1 MQRKFSFYGYVRYLF
16 SQFKPLAMFPALW
29 YNPKEKYRPAI
40 ERKEKMKK
48 LKLPILLA
56 IVLVV
61 LCIVAVLLT
70 KTGPNSS
77 DPTNPP
83 TNAPTSAPTN
93 APTDAPTEA
102 PTNAPTEAP
111 IDPTDPPEVLFRN
124 PLNGQPMEEAY
135 TGRVFGVSINNSKSA
150 LPFHGISQA
159 DVFFEM
165 YVNEYATRGFALFS
179 DMAAVN
185 SVGSVRSHRYNFT
198 DLATAYDLI
207 AINSGGYSTVLEDA
221 DGRKIDMMNCDD
233 NNGGYR
239 DYDRYKNQGYAWEH
253 CLFAVGEDLIKAAK
267 KKGFDL
273 ELAGKDYGMLFTD
286 EATPADGEDASEI
299 EIVLTIGS
307 HKKSSI
313 MKYNENTGKYVFW
326 QYNKKMI
333 DENNGQDI
341 AFTNVIV
348 MFAKN
353 TNEGIYHIAELDGSG
368 EGYFACGGKIV
379 PIRWVHENQTDAFTF
394 FLADG
399 TPLQQG
405 VGSTYIAIAPIGSE
419 VNY

>member
-1 MQRKFSFYGYVRYLF
+1 
-16 SQFKPLAMFPALW
+16 
-29 YNPKEKYRPAI
+29 
-40 ERKEKMKK
+40 MKK
-48 LKLPILLA
+48 FLLPIVLA

-61 LCIVAVLLT
+61 LCVVAIVLVNNNANT
-70 KTGPNSS
+70 T
-77 DPTNPP
+77 DPTQG
-83 TNAPTSAPTN
+83 PTSAPTDGPTDGPTSAPTDGPTD
-93 APTDAPTEA
+93 APTDAPT
-102 PTNAPTEAP
+102 
-111 IDPTDPPEVLFRN
+111 DPTDAPEVLFRN
-124 PLNGQPMEEAY
+124 PLNGAPLAEAY
-135 TGRVFGVSINNSKSA
+135 SGRVFGISINNSKGA
-150 LPFHGISQA
+150 LPFHGVSQA

-179 DMAAVN
+179 NIEDVK

-198 DLATAYDLI
+198 DLAVAYNLI

-221 DGRKIDMMNCDD
+221 DGRDIDIMNCDD

-239 DYDRYKNQGYAWEH
+239 DYDRYKNKGYAWEH
-253 CLFAVGEDLIKAAK
+253 CLFAVGEDLLKAAK

-273 ELAGKDYGMLFTD
+273 EVTDKDYGMRFTED
-286 EATPADGEDASEI
+286 ATPVAGEDATKI

-307 HKKSSI
+307 HKKSST
-313 MKYNENTGKYVFW
+313 MKYDESTGKYVFW

-341 AFTNVIV
+341 SFTNVIV

-368 EGYFACGGKIV
+368 EGYFACSGKIV
-379 PIRWVHENQTDAFTF
+379 PIRWVHEKQADAFTF

-405 VGSTYIAIAPIGSE
+405 VGSTYIAIAPTGSA
-419 VNY
+419 VKY